1 MMVER
6 ILFVD
11 DNEDLLRSMSDLLEK
26 IGRCEIDKAVN
37 GKAAL
42 NAVRAKNYDL
52 VLLDVELPDMTGI
65 DVCEKI
71 RDFDDTLPIIMLTS
85 HQEFHNIGFDAGA
98 TDYVTKPIKADFLLT
113 RIKHHIRRSRQA
125 VNAFYRFGDFEF
137 KPNCNELIDAKMNR
151 IILSPMETNL
161 LRYLLD
167 ADGNVVSRAELL
179 QDVWGYGKGVNTH
192 TVETHIYRLRQKIEP
207 DAESHSIILN
217 ESSGYRIVA

>member
-1 MMVER
+1 MTER

-26 IGRCEIDKAVN
+26 IGGCKIDKAVN

-42 NAVRAKNYDL
+42 NSVRENNYDL

-85 HQEFHNIGFDAGA
+85 HQKFHNMGFDVGA
-98 TDYVTKPIKADFLLT
+98 SDYVTKPIKADFLLT
-113 RIKHHIRRSRQA
+113 RIKHHIRKSRQA
-125 VNAFYRFGDFEF
+125 VNAVYRFGNFEF
-137 KPNCNELIDAKMNR
+137 KPNHNELIDAKMKK
-151 IILSPMETNL
+151 IVLSPMETNL

-167 ADGNVVSRAELL
+167 ANGTVVSRDKLL
-179 QDVWGYGKGVNTH
+179 KDVWGYGKGVNTH

-207 DAESHSIILN
+207 GAGHHSIILN
-217 ESSGYRIVA
+217 ESSGYRIIA